1 MSMPVFLAV
10 VIIVL
15 ILFCGEWR
23 ISFTVAANVLHNEY
37 NVCMYIFGISIIR
50 LNISY
55 DDFVPSLKYVWI
67 KINDKRMGIS
77 LTFDENNK
85 DSIAHY
91 MSNPIAKAVDIKYIR
106 TDALIGAAG
115 FDSESALV
123 VQFMRMALASCVSWL
138 KSMQKLDFAGNVKA
152 VFGKDSLSIY
162 IFGIIGATPANIIYS
177 FIAAYFEKH
186 NRKKVV
192 RRSVKGA

>member
-1 MSMPVFLAV
+1 MLQP
-10 VIIVL
+10 
-15 ILFCGEWR
+15 E
-23 ISFTVAANVLHNEY
+23 
-37 NVCMYIFGISIIR
+37 
-50 LNISY
+50 
-55 DDFVPSLKYVWI
+55 
-67 KINDKRMGIS
+67 INLEQVGQY
-77 LTFDENNK
+77 L
-85 DSIAHY
+85 
-91 MSNPIAKAVDIKYIR
+91 
-106 TDALIGAAG
+106 GAG
-115 FDSESALV
+115 HGALV